1 MKKSNS
7 REKLIET
14 TAALLQK
21 QGYFGTGL
29 NEIVKESGAPKGS
42 LYFHFPGGKEELAA
56 EALALNGAGM
66 RALLQAAL
74 EGVEDVEQALGIAID
89 VLVQQL
95 EESDYLKGCP
105 IATVALEAAATSDRL
120 HEVVKEAYESWET
133 IVEARLVTAG
143 APEAEAKEQAV
154 GILAAVEGGLL
165 LSRAYRDTR
174 PLRAVQAMLV
184 GMLRRQFS
192 DGAGPGSSAV

>member
-21 QGYFGTGL
+21 QGYFATGL

-56 EALALNGAGM
+56 EALALNGAGTRM
-66 RALLQAAL
+66 LLQGAL
-74 EGVEDVEQALGIAID
+74 EGVADPAKSLGIAID
-89 VLVQQL
+89 MLAQQL
-95 EESDYLKGCP
+95 EESDYLEGCP
-105 IATVALEAAATSDRL
+105 IATVALEAAATSDRI
-120 HEVVKEAYESWET
+120 HEVVKEAYESWEA
-133 IVEARLVTAG
+133 IIEARLVAGG
-143 APEAEAKEQAV
+143 APERQARETAV
-154 GILAAVEGGLL
+154 GILAAIEGGLL

-174 PLRAVQAMLV
+174 PLRAVQRLLV
-184 GMLRRQFS
+184 RLLE
-192 DGAGPGSSAV
+192 AH

>member
-1 MKKSNS
+1 VKKSNS
-7 REKLIET
+7 RERLVEA

-66 RALLQAAL
+66 RAKLQAAL
-74 EGVEDVEQALGIAID
+74 EGVDDPKRALGIVVD
-89 VLVQQL
+89 VLAAEL
-95 EESDYLKGCP
+95 EESNYFAGCP
-105 IATVALEAAATSDRL
+105 IATVALEAAATSDRI

-133 IVEARLVTAG
+133 IIETRLLESGIPRKEARET
-143 APEAEAKEQAV
+143 AV
-154 GILAAVEGGLL
+154 GILASIEGALL

-174 PLRAVQAMLV
+174 PLRGVQRMLV
-184 GMLRRQFS
+184 RML
-192 DGAGPGSSAV
+192 A

>member
-1 MKKSNS
+1 VKKSNS

-66 RALLQAAL
+66 RASLQAAL
-74 EGVEDVEQALGIAID
+74 EGVADLEQALGVAID
-89 VLVQQL
+89 ALAMQL
-95 EESDYLKGCP
+95 EASAFEDGCP
-105 IATVALEAAATSDRL
+105 IATVALEAAATSDRI
-120 HEVVKEAYESWET
+120 HEVVKEAYESWEG
-133 IVEARLVTAG
+133 IIEARLIGGGVK
-143 APEAEAKEQAV
+143 PAEAKQMSVA
-154 GILAAVEGGLL
+154 ILAAVEGGLL
-165 LSRAYRDTR
+165 LARAYRNTA
-174 PLRAVQAMLV
+174 PLRAVQQLLV
-184 GMLRRQFS
+184 RM
-192 DGAGPGSSAV
+192 VKK

>member
-1 MKKSNS
+1 MTKSNS
-7 REKLIET
+7 RERLVTT

-29 NEIVKESGAPKGS
+29 NEIVKASGAPKGS

-66 RALLQAAL
+66 RAQLQAAL
-74 EGVEDVEQALGIAID
+74 EGVDDLEQALGVAID
-89 VLVQQL
+89 ALASQL
-95 EESDYLKGCP
+95 EESDYTAGCP
-105 IATVALEAAATSDRL
+105 IATVALEAAATSDRI
-120 HEVVKEAYESWET
+120 HEVSKEAYESWEA

-143 APEAEAKEQAV
+143 VPEAEAKELGLA
-154 GILAAVEGGLL
+154 ILAAVEGALL

-174 PLRAVQAMLV
+174 PLRTVQRVLV
-184 GMLRRQFS
+184 RMIGR
-192 DGAGPGSSAV
+192 